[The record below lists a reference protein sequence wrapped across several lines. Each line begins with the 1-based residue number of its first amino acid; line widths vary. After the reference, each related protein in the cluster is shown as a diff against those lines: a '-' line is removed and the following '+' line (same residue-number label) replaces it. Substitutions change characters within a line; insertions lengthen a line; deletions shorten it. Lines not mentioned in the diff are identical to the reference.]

1 MWGNWYFVIRQP
13 TPLTFENFYSDAG
26 QCSPEDRPWSGPR
39 CDRCES
45 YGYDCSEN
53 MMARKPSQRE
63 VKSSRTINRPKNR
76 PGQQSPTRPLLMLS
90 SQPLMNGSMLEA
102 GLRESPFVGL
112 FVYLKDIDWLSLS
125 CPPAQFGSDPFAAM
139 FQSYSCLPNLIG
151 PPLGKRQMF
160 LEVFA
165 ESERLKQNPTTPPPP
180 YNPVLENP
188 VVTAI
193 VTKLQREQHR
203 MEMPYSFEEL
213 SRRCS
218 NYIRYGSCWQILR
231 TLLSTDEVLLIDPKY
246 SFDKPNPE
254 TTFEAAVH
262 IWLYQIPGLREFC
275 QKLSGLSHMILN
287 LAKTEPS
294 SPIRLFLATK
304 ILDRLNEVLG
314 PGVSSPPPHSVA
326 FCNMN
331 SNGNS
336 NNKPPLM
343 SLATIESPPVK
354 LRDVE
359 SDDSFSFD
367 DSLPAGF
374 GSGHVYQGPWNS

>member
-1 MWGNWYFVIRQP
+1 
-13 TPLTFENFYSDAG
+13 
-26 QCSPEDRPWSGPR
+26 
-39 CDRCES
+39 
-45 YGYDCSEN
+45 
-53 MMARKPSQRE
+53 MARKPSQRE

-76 PGQQSPTRPLLMLS
+76 AGQQSPTRPLLMLS

-102 GLRESPFVGL
+102 GLLETPFVGL
-112 FVYLKDIDWLSLS
+112 FVCLKDIDWLSLS

-165 ESERLKQNPTTPPPP
+165 ESERLKQNPTIPPPP

-254 TTFEAAVH
+254 TTFEAAS
-262 IWLYQIPGLREFC
+262 L
-275 QKLSGLSHMILN
+275 
-287 LAKTEPS
+287 
-294 SPIRLFLATK
+294 
-304 ILDRLNEVLG
+304 
-314 PGVSSPPPHSVA
+314 GVSSAPPHSVA
-326 FCNMN
+326 FCNMS

>member
-1 MWGNWYFVIRQP
+1 
-13 TPLTFENFYSDAG
+13 
-26 QCSPEDRPWSGPR
+26 
-39 CDRCES
+39 
-45 YGYDCSEN
+45 
-53 MMARKPSQRE
+53 MARKPSQRE

-102 GLRESPFVGL
+102 GLLESPFVGL
-112 FVYLKDIDWLSLS
+112 FVCLKDIDWLSLS

-213 SRRCS
+213 SR
-218 NYIRYGSCWQILR
+218 
-231 TLLSTDEVLLIDPKY
+231 STDEVLLIDPKY

-254 TTFEAAVH
+254 TAFEAAVH

-287 LAKTEPS
+287 LAKIEPS

-304 ILDRLNEVLG
+304 ILDRLNEVPWSFFTSTSL
-314 PGVSSPPPHSVA
+314 SSFLQH
-326 FCNMN
+326 
-331 SNGNS
+331 
-336 NNKPPLM
+336 
-343 SLATIESPPVK
+343 EQQ
-354 LRDVE
+354 R
-359 SDDSFSFD
+359 
-367 DSLPAGF
+367 
-374 GSGHVYQGPWNS
+374 